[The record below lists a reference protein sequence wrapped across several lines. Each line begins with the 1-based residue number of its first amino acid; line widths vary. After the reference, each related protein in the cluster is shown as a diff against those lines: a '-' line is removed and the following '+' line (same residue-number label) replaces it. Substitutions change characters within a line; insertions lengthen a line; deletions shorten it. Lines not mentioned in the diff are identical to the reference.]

1 MGSAAQVRALEHRPG
16 VAWTELAG
24 CEVACDWS
32 GCLYW
37 PAERLLVV
45 ADLHLEKGASLAARG
60 HLAPPYDT
68 IATLDRLGHHIAE
81 WQPRVVIALGDSFH
95 AEQASAAMPETFRR
109 RLTNLMT
116 GRDWVWIAGNHDPLP
131 PAGLGGTTAEE
142 LCVGP
147 LRFRHEP
154 VAGSARGELSGHL
167 HPVARLLR
175 RGRAVRRPCFA
186 GDGDRMILPAFGAFT
201 GGLNL
206 RDRAF
211 SGLFDEDRLVA
222 HVTGRGRI
230 YTLAFRQL
238 S

>member
-1 MGSAAQVRALEHRPG
+1 MQSPEPG
-16 VAWTELAG
+16 HGIAWTELAG

-37 PAERLLVV
+37 PVERLLVV
-45 ADLHLEKGASLAARG
+45 SDLHLEKGASLAARG

-68 IATLDRLGHHIAE
+68 LTTLERLAHRLAE
-81 WQPRVVIALGDSFH
+81 WQPRIVVALGDSFH
-95 AEQASAAMPETFRR
+95 AEQASARMPEIFRQ
-109 RLTNLMT
+109 RLSSLMV
-116 GRDWVWIAGNHDPLP
+116 GRDWIWIAGNHDPSP
-131 PAGLGGTTAEE
+131 PAELGGTTADEIC
-142 LCVGP
+142 LGP

-154 VAGSARGELSGHL
+154 LAGSPAGELSGHL
-167 HPVARLLR
+167 HPVARIVR

-186 GDGDRMILPAFGAFT
+186 EDGARMILPAFGAFT

-211 SGLFDEDRLVA
+211 AGLFADDRLVA
-222 HVTGRGRI
+222 HVTGRARI
-230 YTLAFRQL
+230 YRIAFQQL